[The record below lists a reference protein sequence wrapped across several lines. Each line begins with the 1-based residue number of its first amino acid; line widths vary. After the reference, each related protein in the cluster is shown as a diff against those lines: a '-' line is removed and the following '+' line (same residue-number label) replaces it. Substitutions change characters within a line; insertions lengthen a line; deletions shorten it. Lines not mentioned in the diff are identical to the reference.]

1 MTTIDQLT
9 DNLRQ
14 TVKTGNLTRQS
25 LPLCPDVSLYLIS
38 EDYPKDQLPHKEMLA
53 IMEQPAYWSFC
64 WASGQV
70 LAAYML
76 SQTELCRGK
85 NVLDLGAGSGVVG
98 IAAAKAGA
106 ANVIACDIDPFA
118 LDASCTNASLNGVTI
133 DLLNNLARL
142 PERVDLLIAADALY
156 DRDNLPWLTG
166 LHHYADEILI
176 ADSRIRDKTLFSDY
190 QHVAEQQATTIPD
203 LDELKE
209 FGDVSIY
216 YSTNHP

>member
-85 NVLDLGAGSGVVG
+85 SVLDLGAGSGVVV
-98 IAAAKAGA
+98 IAAAKPAQQTLL
-106 ANVIACDIDPFA
+106 P
-118 LDASCTNASLNGVTI
+118 VTLI
-133 DLLNNLARL
+133 RL
-142 PERVDLLIAADALY
+142 PWMQAVPTRHSMAWPLIC
-156 DRDNLPWLTG
+156 
-166 LHHYADEILI
+166 
-176 ADSRIRDKTLFSDY
+176 
-190 QHVAEQQATTIPD
+190 
-203 LDELKE
+203 
-209 FGDVSIY
+209 SI
-216 YSTNHP
+216 T